1 MGMADI
7 RRRCS
12 TMWAVRSASAK
23 PSSGEAVAS
32 QRMARP
38 ERKEKRRRSVNCARR
53 VRRVKGPPRGCGG
66 GRKRVGGPGKKEDGG
81 GIGDWGGGVGRAQGP
96 AEEVGGGV
104 EGDGGGWA

>member
-53 VRRVKGPPRGCGG
+53 VRRVKSQPRGGGAGEGGGGGEEKGKGGG
-66 GRKRVGGPGKKEDGG
+66 GRDRGGGGGGKKEPAGGEGG
-81 GIGDWGGGVGRAQGP
+81 GGEGEGGVWP
-96 AEEVGGGV
+96 
-104 EGDGGGWA
+104 